1 MSLTELLRR
10 FIAFFILLILLLP
23 FVTGRLESMK
33 MFYSY
38 SLTAM
43 PIVYCVISILL
54 PYVVLTK
61 KQAGLADFVAIC
73 FHLFHL
79 ILLLLK
85 IAK

>member
-1 MSLTELLRR
+1 MNLTEQLRW

-23 FVTGRLESMK
+23 FVTGSLERMK
-33 MFYSY
+33 MFYPY
-38 SLTAM
+38 ALTAM
-43 PIVYCVISILL
+43 PIVYRVISILL

-61 KQAGLADFVAIC
+61 EETGLADFVAIC

>member
-1 MSLTELLRR
+1 MILTELLRR

-23 FVTGRLESMK
+23 FIAGRLKCMK
-33 MFYSY
+33 MLYSY
-38 SLTAM
+38 SLTAVT
-43 PIVYCVISILL
+43 IIYCVISILL

-61 KQAGLADFVAIC
+61 EQAGLADFVAIC

>member
-1 MSLTELLRR
+1 MNLTEQLRW

-23 FVTGRLESMK
+23 FVTGSLERME
-33 MFYSY
+33 MFYPY
-38 SLTAM
+38 ALTTVT
-43 PIVYCVISILL
+43 IIYCVISIPL

-61 KQAGLADFVAIC
+61 EQAGLASFTTIC

-85 IAK
+85 IAN